1 MTKKIGWLLVTAV
14 LGVTSAWAQPS
25 GAPPTGS
32 GSGSGGGGSGDGGRP
47 HGPPPEAVAACK
59 TLSSGQACSF
69 TSPHGTLN
77 GTCWAPQGKPLACK
91 PSQPP
96 PSQPPARK

>member
-32 GSGSGGGGSGDGGRP
+32 GSGSGGGRP

-91 PSQPP
+91 PPQPP